1 MKNLFWHSLRPWPI
15 SDIWIFVSLDFIL
28 TIGSSLCT
36 FYIFVSLSE
45 SDIMKIFDVLNMY
58 LDHIMHLFVNN
69 IDKEKQIDSNTTYA
83 LLYQKI
89 G

>member
-1 MKNLFWHSLRPWPI
+1 
-15 SDIWIFVSLDFIL
+15 
-28 TIGSSLCT
+28 
-36 FYIFVSLSE
+36 
-45 SDIMKIFDVLNMY
+45 MKIFDILNMY